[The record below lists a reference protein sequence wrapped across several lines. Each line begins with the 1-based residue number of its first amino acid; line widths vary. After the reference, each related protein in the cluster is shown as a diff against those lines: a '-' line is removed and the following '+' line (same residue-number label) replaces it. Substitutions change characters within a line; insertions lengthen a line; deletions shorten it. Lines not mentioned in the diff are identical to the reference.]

1 MSDVGWVAHVLLLF
15 NLIGL
20 IGPLAIPPNDQLR
33 GLARARLSFSESSW
47 ASRDAGM
54 SNNISV
60 FASFS
65 RQIHTIGRG
74 GGGRGDGD
82 VVKQGPHAFC
92 ICSHPSVCLS
102 PVLHVMPDMVHAR
115 QRGDKETKGDRDSP
129 CRSPQLGP
137 RDVSLPFPLIPS
149 RRMVGSLPPLTFALL
164 HFGSVGR
171 SDGCLPV
178 SSPAP
183 SSCLCLSI
191 SISTFPLSLRL
202 TLVAS
207 GGDKS
212 HGICRGDQ

>member
-1 MSDVGWVAHVLLLF
+1 MLLF

-47 ASRDAGM
+47 ASRDGGM
-54 SNNISV
+54 SNISV
-60 FASFS
+60 FAPFS
-65 RQIHTIGRG
+65 RQIHPIGRPIRASG

-82 VVKQGPHAFC
+82 VVKQGPLSPPAFC
-92 ICSHPSVCLS
+92 ICSYPSVCLS

-149 RRMVGSLPPLTFALL
+149 RRMVGPSLHSLSHYCT
-164 HFGSVGR
+164 SGR
-171 SDGCLPV
+171 RSIGWVSPRFFPGAVVLP
-178 SSPAP
+178 
-183 SSCLCLSI
+183 LSI
-191 SISTFPLSLRL
+191 HLHLDFPSLRL
-202 TLVAS
+202 TPHRSL
-207 GGDKS
+207 G
-212 HGICRGDQ
+212 RG